1 MRVRVVSQISLM
13 DKTKMKIVVQ
23 LRGQNLMRRSAAG
36 GVLFIRIYPKPPL
49 LRGPPP
55 GTFLPGVWS
64 LTRTPGGGA
73 EGG

>member
-13 DKTKMKIVVQ
+13 DKTKMKIFAH
-23 LRGQNLMRRSAAG
+23 LRGQNLLRRSAEG
-36 GVLFIRIYPKPPL
+36 GVLFYKDLSQTPL